1 MTFHQSVHA
10 QPAKLIIEPLHHLR
24 STGFDFKDSPFLSS
38 STAYMNIKVIRAR
51 EVTGGRTP
59 SPAPYLN
66 SHHQPSGDLP
76 PIYIQFLPSSSSSH
90 TARSLR
96 RILRRRGYLLAPR
109 RSVKLDANTLSPPT
123 SHLPGIPLM
132 SFVSSPRPIYLC
144 IYDSQI
150 YRRRHPGPTA
160 SPSSPRYDSQLAV
173 FWPA

>member
-96 RILRRRGYLLAPR
+96 RILRRRGYLLTLEDLFDKIR
-109 RSVKLDANTLSPPT
+109 RKHHLASYIPSSWYSADVLRELTQANLSL
-123 SHLPGIPLM
+123 H
-132 SFVSSPRPIYLC
+132 
-144 IYDSQI
+144 
-150 YRRRHPGPTA
+150 RRQSNISAETPGPNSFPIVA
-160 SPSSPRYDSQLAV
+160 
-173 FWPA
+173 